1 MTNSDQKESD
11 ALGQGPETCLDGV
24 HRISCLKAPFMMQEV
39 NTLFQFSWD
48 GSPGE
53 VLKKKKW
60 STMMVLMERGEGDV
74 QYEVT
79 FGTNLSSWRKIRKPG
94 SGIVTAVGV
103 RALARNC
110 WNHDPPSNLGSKC
123 RPSSLV
129 RDPVWEEKARYWDQE
144 GHVRSL
150 EML

>member
-1 MTNSDQKESD
+1 
-11 ALGQGPETCLDGV
+11 
-24 HRISCLKAPFMMQEV
+24 MQDV
-39 NTLFQFSWD
+39 NTLFQFPWD

-60 STMMVLMERGEGDV
+60 STMMLLMGREEGSV
-74 QYEVT
+74 QYGVT

-110 WNHDPPSNLGSKC
+110 WNHDPPSNLGSK
-123 RPSSLV
+123 
-129 RDPVWEEKARYWDQE
+129 
-144 GHVRSL
+144 
-150 EML
+150 